1 MKNLRSQLHLS
12 QDYVAKY
19 LRVDRST
26 VNQMESGDRKILPD
40 EASKLCALFGVSAD
54 ALINEVCT
62 DDQAEIM
69 NMVRFKEQIKA
80 QHAH

>member
-12 QDYVAKY
+12 QNYVAKY
-19 LRVDRST
+19 LGVDRST
-26 VNQMESGDRKILPD
+26 IEQMESGDRKILPD

-54 ALINEVCT
+54 ALTNEECA

-69 NMVRFKEQIKA
+69 NLIRLKKQY
-80 QHAH
+80 AH

>member
-12 QDYVAKY
+12 QNYIAKY
-19 LRVDRST
+19 LGVDRST
-26 VNQMESGDRKILPD
+26 IEQMENGDREILPD
-40 EASKLCALFGVSAD
+40 EASKLCALFGVSPET
-54 ALINEVCT
+54 LTNEECA

-69 NMVRFKEQIKA
+69 NLIRFKA